1 MPKISEK
8 YLPDRKFLEFWG
20 NLLLNAARGQEKME
34 KLSSLMNMDSINKMD
49 FSNFKE
55 MDKLFRQIYGLPSD
69 DSCRANQKA
78 DQAESLQLQESLEAF
93 QNSFARYITMWG
105 LVPNRTHE
113 ELKKSYETLQNDNN
127 SLKREYDALKQKAEL
142 QEELISQLR
151 ELLNA
156 KGLSHMELF
165 QHIQNL
171 TRRQTSEFQNLM
183 NSLQNIFKSGA
194 GKGAGAGKEDR

>member
-1 MPKISEK
+1 MPKMNEK

-20 NLLLNAARGQEKME
+20 NLFLNVARGQEKME
-34 KLSSLMNMDSINKMD
+34 QLSSLMNMDSINKMD
-49 FSNFKE
+49 LINFKE
-55 MDKLFRQIYGLPSD
+55 MEKLFRQSYGLPSD
-69 DSCRANQKA
+69 DSGRAHHKS
-78 DQAESLQLQESLEAF
+78 DQAERLQLQESLEAF

-105 LVPNRTHE
+105 WVPNRTHE

-127 SLKREYDALKQKAEL
+127 SLKRDYDALKQKADL

-156 KGLSHMELF
+156 KGMSHMELF
-165 QHIQNL
+165 QHIQTL

-183 NSLQNIFKSGA
+183 NSLQNIFRSGD
-194 GKGAGAGKEDR
+194 GKGAGDGKEDK